1 MANIFTNGKYRII
14 TAALRAEFQKGI
26 EETTLVGTPLFQKVA
41 SNGYENVYSW
51 LEHVPGM
58 KKWVKG
64 DVRTV
69 RNYGLRDFSIPN
81 VKYEDTIDVDIDDV
95 EDNQLGQL
103 GPMMR
108 QQVDAAKLLV
118 DELIFGQLNN
128 GFASG
133 DNGSDGSALTYDGN
147 PWFYAS
153 HPVGVGTINNLMT
166 AQLSPTSFATAYQQL
181 KAFKVQPDKLSKPR
195 PLNPGGQYL
204 LVCHPFSEVMAREIL
219 VAERNANGSSNVLMG
234 TADILSTSWLTNTN
248 SWYLLNMGASIK
260 PIFLQER
267 DPLTMLEK
275 TPANSDSSFYYDKLT
290 YGLKWRGAALPTFP
304 WLAIGSDGS
313 TSF

>member
-1 MANIFTNGKYRII
+1 MGNIFTNGKYRII

-26 EETTLVGTPLFQKVA
+26 EETSLVSTPLFQKVA

-69 RNYGLRDFSIPN
+69 RNYGLRDYSIAN
-81 VKYEDTIDVDIDDV
+81 VKYEDTIDVDIDDI

-118 DELIFGQLNN
+118 DELVFGQLNN
-128 GFASG
+128 GFVADSY
-133 DNGSDGSALTYDGN
+133 SDGSALTYDGN
-147 PWFYAS
+147 PWFSAS
-153 HPVGVGTINNLMT
+153 HPVGVSTIDNLLT
-166 AQLSPTSFATAYQQL
+166 DKLSSTSFATAYQQM
-181 KAFKVQPDKLSKPR
+181 KAFTVQPDKLSRPR

-204 LVCHPFSEVMAREIL
+204 LVVHPFNEVAAREIL
-219 VAERNANGSSNVLMG
+219 VAERNDAGASNVLMG
-234 TADILSTSWLTNTN
+234 TTDILSTSWVDNPN

-267 DPLTMLEK
+267 DTLTMLEK
-275 TPANSDSSFYYDKLT
+275 TPANSDASFYYDKIT

-304 WLAIGSDGS
+304 WLAIGSTG
-313 TSF
+313 TTTP